1 MCVCVCVR
9 ERETDRQTDREK
21 GAFQLGKQ
29 GVLRPCGRRPM
40 EHAEEWEEG
49 QCGATSFGIRSPQF
63 LIAVKAAKVMI
74 SLNANIASGLS
85 SRRNSSSVRCKAC
98 W

>member
-1 MCVCVCVR
+1 MCVYVCVCER
-9 ERETDRQTDREK
+9 ERERQTDRQTDREK

-49 QCGATSFGIRSPQF
+49 QCGWSLESERRLEVRSVAR
-63 LIAVKAAKVMI
+63 L
-74 SLNANIASGLS
+74 
-85 SRRNSSSVRCKAC
+85 
-98 W
+98 